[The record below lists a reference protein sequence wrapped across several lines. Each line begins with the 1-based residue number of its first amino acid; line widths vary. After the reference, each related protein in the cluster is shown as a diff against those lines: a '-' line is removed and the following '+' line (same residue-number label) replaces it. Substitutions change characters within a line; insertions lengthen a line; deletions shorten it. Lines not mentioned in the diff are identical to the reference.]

1 MSGTTWILAADGGVT
16 NLLEMARAAGGD
28 IVAVV
33 AGSRELAD
41 TVSAAGVSKVHW
53 VDVGDGPVEAF
64 ALEAAKALCAN
75 EPPPRLVLS
84 GSGPQ
89 DRVLLGAVAAQ
100 LQCPLLTGAHTV
112 TTDGDAVLVERAV
125 YGGIAEQT
133 DRIVGPVALMLEGG
147 AALSPQGDA
156 AAPVEQLQVSPK
168 GLSVTE
174 VRKAEYEAVDLV
186 GATRVVAVGRGV
198 KAKEDLGLVESLAST
213 LGAEVACS
221 RPLAEGLDWYPKDR
235 YVGVSGVHL
244 SPKLYVAVGVS
255 GQLQH
260 MVGAR
265 QSDVVVAVNSDEKA
279 PIFSECDY
287 GVVGDLYTVVP
298 ALTKALS

>member
-1 MSGTTWILAADGGVT
+1 MSGTTWILVADSGVT
-16 NLLEMARAAGGD
+16 NLFAMAEAAGGD

-33 AGSRELAD
+33 AGPRELAD
-41 TVSAAGVSKVHW
+41 TVAGAGVCKLHW
-53 VDVGDGPVEAF
+53 VDVADAPVEAF
-64 ALEAAKALCAN
+64 ALETAKALCSGEAA
-75 EPPPRLVLS
+75 PGLILS

-89 DRVLLGAVAAQ
+89 DRVLLGAVAAS
-100 LQCPLLTGAHTV
+100 LQCPILTGASMV
-112 TTDGDAVLVERAV
+112 TTDGDAVLVRRAV
-125 YGGIAEQT
+125 FGGIAEQT
-133 DRIVGPVALMLEGG
+133 DRIIGPVALMLEGG
-147 AALSPQGDA
+147 AALTPGGGA
-156 AAPVEQLQVSPK
+156 AAPVEQLQVTAR
-168 GLSVTE
+168 GLTVTE
-174 VRKAEYEAVDLV
+174 VRQAEYEAVDL
-186 GATRVVAVGRGV
+186 GAATRVVTVGRGV
-198 KAKEDLGLVESLAST
+198 KAKDDLGLIDGLARA

-265 QSDVVVAVNSDEKA
+265 QSDVIIAINSDKTA

-287 GVVGDLYTVVP
+287 GIVGDLYAVVP
-298 ALTKALS
+298 ALTTALS